1 MFFGVKLLREPE
13 QLMSEFGTS
22 YHVETSWSEGLI
34 QQDVIVDTNRIRER
48 MWTNLVKL
56 QEQGI
61 REALIDLG
69 WTPPPEREPATQK
82 FACPICER
90 EFITPIARSLHMD
103 RGKCLPSG
111 RRGCSD
117 GK

>member
-1 MFFGVKLLREPE
+1 
-13 QLMSEFGTS
+13 MSEFGLS
-22 YHVETSWSEGLI
+22 YHVETKWDEGLI
-34 QQDVIVDTNRIRER
+34 QQDIISDMNGVRER

-90 EFITPIARSLHMD
+90 EFITPMARSLHMD
-103 RGKCLPSG
+103 KGKCMRSE
-111 RRGCSD
+111 RRGEER
-117 GK
+117 GR